1 MWRDGVD
8 DLLLGDSPFGKGVF
22 AGRDFDAGERIIQF
36 VGSTLQRSDLPEI
49 VEPEDDRYMQI
60 GPDAYMGPSGGFDDF
75 FNHSCDP
82 NAGIMVEPDGVWLVA
97 LRAIRAGDEVAWDYS
112 TMLDEDD
119 WEMDCGC
126 GSPNCRGRV
135 RDFKYLEPDL
145 QQRYIGM
152 GIVPDFI
159 LSHVMTPKQAAAALR
174 RLAEADDVLAGLE
187 RLALSIDGPSQKK
200 DKGRGGKSPPT
211 VTLLDVEM
219 TDAGGVK
226 QSWGVYANGQKV
238 GIYSVTDDKGDTKI
252 AGNDLD
258 LGVDGLTAQQA
269 VAFILHGAH
278 PRYYPKPGKTVT
290 LDEGFIE
297 RAMRAFG

>member
-1 MWRDGVD
+1 
-8 DLLLGDSPFGKGVF
+8 LQ
-22 AGRDFDAGERIIQF
+22 ERKSA
-36 VGSTLQRSDLPEI
+36 VAVSELPYTNSHI
-49 VEPEDDRYMQI
+49 CEDDESAEAQDWKVFSVVSVFRVRTGRETI
-60 GPDAYMGPSGGFDDF
+60 SAKTESRSWSGE
-75 FNHSCDP
+75 
-82 NAGIMVEPDGVWLVA
+82 I
-97 LRAIRAGDEVAWDYS
+97 
-112 TMLDEDD
+112 
-119 WEMDCGC
+119 
-126 GSPNCRGRV
+126 RGRI
-135 RDFKYLEPDL
+135 RDFKYLEPGL

-174 RLAEADDVLAGLE
+174 RLAEADDMLAGLE